1 MLQRSG
7 RIARVHDYLEEV
19 SNRVL
24 EAPGKYLGE
33 KLVEVQKYLV
43 IARAETVSS
52 ILLLSGRKY

>member
-43 IARAETVSS
+43 IARAETAVSV
-52 ILLLSGRKY
+52 LATYC

>member
-1 MLQRSG
+1 M
-7 RIARVHDYLEEV
+7 HDYLEEV

-43 IARAETVSS
+43 IARAETASS

>member
-24 EAPGKYLGE
+24 EAPGKYLSE
-33 KLVEVQKYLV
+33 KPVEVQKYLV
-43 IARAETVSS
+43 IARAETAVSVLAS
-52 ILLLSGRKY
+52 YC